1 MAPFE
6 EKSYAPLLSEE
17 ELDALI
23 QGYNSRGSEESGYR
37 GQLFTW
43 ALVLLVTITAG
54 MWWWI

>member
-23 QGYNSRGSEESGYR
+23 QGYNSRGSDKSEYR
-37 GQLFTW
+37 GRLFTW

-54 MWWWI
+54 MWWWS